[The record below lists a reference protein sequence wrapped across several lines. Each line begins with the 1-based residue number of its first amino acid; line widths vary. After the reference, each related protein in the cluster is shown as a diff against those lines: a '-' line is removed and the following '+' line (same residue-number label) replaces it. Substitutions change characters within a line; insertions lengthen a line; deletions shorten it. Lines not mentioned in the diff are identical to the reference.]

1 MLQIRRLLA
10 KSFFHAST
18 IDGCYQEMM
27 HASKNRWTL
36 GRSKRTSANLLLHL
50 SWKWDATRYCFL
62 NYNIDHYHT
71 VYFIT
76 RGAICS
82 IIITG
87 GHGTNFCGGK
97 FFRKR
102 HFAHLI
108 PPDRM
113 YTAGVHL
120 GACIKVCKTEGIVL
134 IFALFHTI
142 CSDLHIWWQDDIKYS
157 LPEKCYIWYVV
168 RCIVFCVVFYIVLC
182 IGDLPS
188 CDKWHLDV
196 ESDLADSLSQMPR
209 ERKQTIQLR

>member
-1 MLQIRRLLA
+1 MLQIRRLWA

-36 GRSKRTSANLLLHL
+36 ARSRRTSAILLLHL

-113 YTAGVHL
+113 YTVHL

-168 RCIVFCVVFYIVLC
+168 RCIVFCVVLC
-182 IGDLPS
+182 ILYYVLMTCQVVTNDT
-188 CDKWHLDV
+188 W
-196 ESDLADSLSQMPR
+196 
-209 ERKQTIQLR
+209 T

>member
-1 MLQIRRLLA
+1 MDAIRKWCMPLKTGGHWADQKELQQIYFYIWA
-10 KSFFHAST
+10 GS
-18 IDGCYQEMM
+18 EMP
-27 HASKNRWTL
+27 L
-36 GRSKRTSANLLLHL
+36 
-50 SWKWDATRYCFL
+50 DRYCFF

-113 YTAGVHL
+113 YTDGVHL

-134 IFALFHTI
+134 IFCAF
-142 CSDLHIWWQDDIKYS
+142 SYNMQWSSYMVAR
-157 LPEKCYIWYVV
+157 WYQVQRNVIFDMLYDVLYFVLYFIMYYVLMTCQVV
-168 RCIVFCVVFYIVLC
+168 TN
-182 IGDLPS
+182 DT
-188 CDKWHLDV
+188 W
-196 ESDLADSLSQMPR
+196 
-209 ERKQTIQLR
+209 T

>member
-1 MLQIRRLLA
+1 MDAIRKWCMPLKTGGHWADQKELQQFYFYIWA
-10 KSFFHAST
+10 GS
-18 IDGCYQEMM
+18 EMP
-27 HASKNRWTL
+27 L
-36 GRSKRTSANLLLHL
+36 
-50 SWKWDATRYCFL
+50 DRYCFL

-76 RGAICS
+76 S

-113 YTAGVHL
+113 YTDGVYL

-157 LPEKCYIWYVV
+157 LSEKCYIWYVV
-168 RCIVFCVVFYIVLC
+168 RCIVFYIVLC
-182 IGDLPS
+182 IDDSPS